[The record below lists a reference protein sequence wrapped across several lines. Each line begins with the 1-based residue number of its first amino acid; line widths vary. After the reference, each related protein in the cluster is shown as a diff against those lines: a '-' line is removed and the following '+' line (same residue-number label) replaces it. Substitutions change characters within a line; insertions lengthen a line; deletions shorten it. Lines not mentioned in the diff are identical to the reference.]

1 MTSSANINTNPR
13 IEQAVITVDREVADF
28 YKAFFDELK
37 PKNPWPLH
45 WEPWEAS
52 YAVQDS

>member
-28 YKAFFDELK
+28 YKSFFDDLK
-37 PKNPWPLH
+37 PKNKWTLPWK
-45 WEPWEAS
+45 PWEVA
-52 YAVQDS
+52 